1 MKTVVRKTRPIK
13 ILRLITRLN
22 IGGPSIQAVTLS
34 ADLPGE
40 RFSTTLVCGQPGPRE
55 GDMSY
60 LAKEIGIKPI
70 LIPSLQR
77 EVRPAKDLLSLFR
90 IIALLRRERPD
101 ILHTHMSKAGAVG
114 RIAAIFFPKV
124 KTVHTFHGHVLSGY
138 FSGLLN
144 RIYLFIERWL
154 ARHTDKLV
162 ALSDSQKRELLDRFQ
177 VGRPDGYTV
186 IPLGFDLDRFVR
198 SEALKGGLR
207 KELSI
212 PPEAAVIA
220 TVGRL
225 APIKDHELFL
235 EVVSLVLA
243 ERRDV
248 LFLVVGDGPKRMG
261 LEEKTRTMGLSRSV
275 IFLGWRKNVERV
287 YADADIILLTSR
299 SEGTPVSLIEAA
311 ASGKPVVATDVGGVA
326 DVVRDGISGLL
337 VGSRDPREFA
347 QKVLELLKDQPRCE
361 EMGGAGRSFVLE
373 RYSKDRLLRD
383 TVRMYDDLQS
393 RG

>member
-162 ALSDSQKRELLDRFQ
+162 ALSDSQKRELLDRFL